1 MELAIDTSS
10 NIVSIALSH
19 KGEILALLTWQTR
32 QNHTIELL
40 PNLVCLLQQG
50 KVELESIEAIIVA
63 KGPGSFNGLRVGIST
78 AKGLAFT
85 LHIPLLGVNT
95 LEAEAYPFAFTTL
108 PLRAIQ
114 KAGRQEIATAVY
126 QQKDDEWQCLEADNL
141 TSIETLWRRTKQR
154 TIFCGEIP
162 ADIAIQIQ
170 QNLGRR
176 AIICQNNS
184 LCRGSSL
191 ATLGWRKLSKGQ
203 HDDLLT
209 LQPIYLRPPHITK
222 PKERTPSFVTTNRE
236 RKQRNGNSQIRC

>member
-19 KGEILALLTWQTR
+19 KDEILALLTWQTR

-40 PNLVCLLQQG
+40 PNLVCLLQQA
-50 KVELESIEAIIVA
+50 KVELDSVEAIVVA

-95 LEAEAYPFAFTTL
+95 LEAEAYPFAFTGL

-126 QQKDDEWQCLEADNL
+126 RQKDDEWQCLEVENL
-141 TSIETLWRRTKQR
+141 ASVETLWHRTKQK
-154 TIFCGEIP
+154 TLFCGEIS
-162 ADIAIQIQ
+162 ADMARQIR
-170 QNLGRR
+170 QNLGTR

-184 LCRGSSL
+184 LSRASSL
-191 ATLGWRKLSKGQ
+191 ARLGWRKLSKGQ

-222 PKERTPSFVTTNRE
+222 PKERTPFLSPRME
-236 RKQRNGNSQIRC
+236 QRKQGNGNSQIRC